1 MATLFV
7 RHRVKD
13 FTTWKVAYDE
23 FDTERKSMGV
33 TGDGVYQTDGDPNEV
48 TVYHHF
54 ADMESA
60 RAFMSSPRLKEIM
73 EAAGIDGAPD
83 VWFVNKA

>member
-1 MATLFV
+1 MFV

-13 FTTWKVAYDE
+13 FAAWKTAYDE

-33 TGDGVYQTDGDPNEV
+33 TGEGVYQTDGDPNDV

-54 ADMESA
+54 DNMETA
-60 RAFMSSPRLKEIM
+60 RAFMNSPRLKEVM
-73 EAAGIDGAPD
+73 EDAGVDGPPD